1 MDKAGREG
9 ESKEGSLTFQ
19 HCVLNYNVQSEKEN
33 FKVRETKVVNI
44 LKAGRESEKSFRLG
58 GRGGWD
64 ILGFC

>member
-44 LKAGRESEKSFRLG
+44 LKAGRESEK
-58 GRGGWD
+58 
-64 ILGFC
+64 

>member
-19 HCVLNYNVQSEKEN
+19 HCALNYNVQSEKET

-44 LKAGRESEKSFRLG
+44 LKSGRESEK
-58 GRGGWD
+58 
-64 ILGFC
+64 

>member
-44 LKAGRESEKSFRLG
+44 LHVQGSQAR
-58 GRGGWD
+58 
-64 ILGFC
+64 